1 MGAPSVNLK
10 LIIAK
15 LTRSVDKVALRDSTL
30 FYLPSLAT
38 TLVSFILFATIK
50 GIEPGKL
57 NTIQVTIMASVILSL
72 MLVAGIQFLTNT
84 VIGQIN
90 TSEDKTKQRSLSS
103 GFTRLAILLSFIFS
117 IIVSAIVYPYFSSVL
132 HFSTLDFSFFV
143 ILLVCYAFIWV
154 ITGAFWA
161 LGQHKYPAIIFVFSY
176 IVIFTFGYIGYHLG
190 SVEFMVGY
198 TVGVVLLLA
207 LLSLF
212 LLSVFRGQPKPKGLR
227 ESARMLPEL
236 ISKNYWGML
245 FQTFLILAIFLD
257 KIIVWISEGIK
268 AGNGLQIMSNYTTG
282 SFLGLIP
289 SFSLV
294 ALAYF
299 SEKVKRLSKNMW
311 TGSLNDVRMRI
322 QEYKRLYNMGL
333 LTMLSSGS
341 VLLALV
347 VGFSQI
353 ISGDNMITLIAL
365 TIGLG
370 VLFFEVILFN
380 AFVLPV
386 FRQSRISTVSVIFM
400 CLTETVIA
408 LLVPKNI
415 WFASVGFLT
424 GSFMGFL
431 LSHFTTKKL
440 LSEFDYNAFRAFQLD
455 T

>member
-90 TSEDKTKQRSLSS
+90 TSEDKTKQQSLSS

-117 IIVSAIVYPYFSSVL
+117 IIISGIVYPYFSSIL

-212 LLSVFRGQPKPKGLR
+212 LLSVFRGQPKPKGLW
-227 ESARMLPEL
+227 ESARTLPEL

-386 FRQSRISTVSVIFM
+386 FRQSRISTVSVIIM

>member
-15 LTRSVDKVALRDSTL
+15 LTRSVDKVALKDSTL

-38 TLVSFILFATIK
+38 TLVSFILFANIK
-50 GIEPGKL
+50 GIEPEKL
-57 NTIQVTIMASVILSL
+57 NTIQVIIMASVILSL

-90 TSEDKTKQRSLSS
+90 TSEDKTKQQSLSS

-117 IIVSAIVYPYFSSVL
+117 IIISGVVYPYFSSVL
-132 HFSTLDFSFFV
+132 HFSTMDFSFFV

-176 IVIFTFGYIGYHLG
+176 IVIFAFGYIGYHLG
-190 SVEFMVGY
+190 AVEFMVGY

-212 LLSVFRGQPKPKGLR
+212 LLSAFRGQQKPKGLW
-227 ESARMLPEL
+227 ESAHTLPEL

-386 FRQSRISTVSVIFM
+386 FRQSRISTVSMIII

-431 LSHFTTKKL
+431 LSHITTKRL

>member
-1 MGAPSVNLK
+1 
-10 LIIAK
+10 
-15 LTRSVDKVALRDSTL
+15 
-30 FYLPSLAT
+30 
-38 TLVSFILFATIK
+38 
-50 GIEPGKL
+50 
-57 NTIQVTIMASVILSL
+57 
-72 MLVAGIQFLTNT
+72 
-84 VIGQIN
+84 
-90 TSEDKTKQRSLSS
+90 
-103 GFTRLAILLSFIFS
+103 
-117 IIVSAIVYPYFSSVL
+117 
-132 HFSTLDFSFFV
+132 
-143 ILLVCYAFIWV
+143 
-154 ITGAFWA
+154 
-161 LGQHKYPAIIFVFSY
+161 
-176 IVIFTFGYIGYHLG
+176 
-190 SVEFMVGY
+190 
-198 TVGVVLLLA
+198 
-207 LLSLF
+207 
-212 LLSVFRGQPKPKGLR
+212 
-227 ESARMLPEL
+227 
-236 ISKNYWGML
+236 
-245 FQTFLILAIFLD
+245 
-257 KIIVWISEGIK
+257 
-268 AGNGLQIMSNYTTG
+268 
-282 SFLGLIP
+282 
-289 SFSLV
+289 
-294 ALAYF
+294 
-299 SEKVKRLSKNMW
+299 MW

-386 FRQSRISTVSVIFM
+386 FRQSRISTVSMIII

-431 LSHFTTKKL
+431 LSHFTTKRL

>member
-90 TSEDKTKQRSLSS
+90 TSEDKTKQQALSS

-212 LLSVFRGQPKPKGLR
+212 LLSVFRGQPKPKGLW
-227 ESARMLPEL
+227 ESARTLPEL
-236 ISKNYWGML
+236 TSKNYWGML

-257 KIIVWISEGIK
+257 KIIVWASEGIK

-299 SEKVKRLSKNMW
+299 SEKVKRLSRNMW

-386 FRQSRISTVSVIFM
+386 FRQSRISTVSVIIM

>member
-1 MGAPSVNLK
+1 
-10 LIIAK
+10 
-15 LTRSVDKVALRDSTL
+15 
-30 FYLPSLAT
+30 
-38 TLVSFILFATIK
+38 
-50 GIEPGKL
+50 
-57 NTIQVTIMASVILSL
+57 MASVILSL

-90 TSEDKTKQRSLSS
+90 TSEDKTKQQSLSS

-212 LLSVFRGQPKPKGLR
+212 LWSVFRGQPKPKGLW
-227 ESARMLPEL
+227 ESARTLPGL

-282 SFLGLIP
+282 SFLGLIH
-289 SFSLV
+289 SISLV

-311 TGSLNDVRMRI
+311 TGSLNDVRTRI

-386 FRQSRISTVSVIFM
+386 FRQSRISTVSVIIM

>member
-10 LIIAK
+10 LIIAR
-15 LTRSVDKVALRDSTL
+15 LTRSVDRVALKNGAL

-50 GIEPGKL
+50 GIEPEKL
-57 NTIQVTIMASVILSL
+57 NTIQVIIMASVILSL

-90 TSEDKTKQRSLSS
+90 TSEDKTKQQSLSS

-117 IIVSAIVYPYFSSVL
+117 IIISGIVYPYFSSVL

-154 ITGAFWA
+154 ITGVFWA

-176 IVIFTFGYIGYHLG
+176 IVIFAFGYIGYHMG
-190 SVEFMVGY
+190 SVEFMMGY
-198 TVGVVLLLA
+198 TGGVVLLLA

-212 LLSVFRGQPKPKGLR
+212 LLSVFRGQPKPKGLW
-227 ESARMLPEL
+227 ESARTLPEL

-257 KIIVWISEGIK
+257 KIIVWVSDGIK
-268 AGNGLQIMSNYTTG
+268 AGNGLQITGNYTTG

-289 SFSLV
+289 SFSLI

-299 SEKVKRLSKNMW
+299 SEKVKLLSKNMW
-311 TGSLNDVRMRI
+311 TGSLSDVRSRI
-322 QEYKRLYNMGL
+322 QEYKRLYRMGL
-333 LTMLSSGS
+333 VTMLSSGS
-341 VLLALV
+341 VILVVV

-353 ISGDNMITLIAL
+353 FSGDNMITMTAL

-370 VLFFEVILFN
+370 VLFYEVILFN
-380 AFVLPV
+380 AFILPV
-386 FRQSRISTVSVIFM
+386 FRRIHISTISVIII
-400 CLTETVIA
+400 CLTEVVVA
-408 LLVPKNI
+408 LLVPKSI
-415 WFASVGFLT
+415 WFASVGFLA
-424 GSFMGFL
+424 GSFLGCL
-431 LSHFTTKKL
+431 LSYFSTKSL